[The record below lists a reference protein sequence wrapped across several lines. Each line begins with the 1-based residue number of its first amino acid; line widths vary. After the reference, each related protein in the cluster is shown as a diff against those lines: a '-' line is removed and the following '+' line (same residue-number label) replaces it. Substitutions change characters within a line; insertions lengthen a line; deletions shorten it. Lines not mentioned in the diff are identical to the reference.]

1 MPTPASAL
9 TLTSTPRPL
18 EEVVEQ
24 SAQDELVLVLP
35 RKGKVKVLNPV
46 GAFVWKRMDGNRT
59 LQTIAEMLSQEYE
72 VTPAQAAQD
81 VLDFAAS
88 LLERGLITV
97 AE

>member
-1 MPTPASAL
+1 MPTPVSAL
-9 TLTSTPRPL
+9 TLASTPRPL
-18 EEVVEQ
+18 KEVIAQ

-35 RKGKVKVLNPV
+35 LEGKVKVLNPV

-59 LQTIAEMLSQEYE
+59 LQSIAEMLCREYE
-72 VTPAQAAQD
+72 VTFAQAAQD

-88 LLERGLITV
+88 LLERGLITL